1 MVSVRRM
8 RTYLV
13 VSVLVVASALGATV
27 ASGNEPVLGLDLQG
41 GISVVLAPVGKFKA
55 ESLDVALEIIRERVD
70 GLGVAEPEISRQGSN
85 IVVDLPGVKDRN
97 KARRV
102 VGQTAELR
110 FRPVLAEL
118 PALGSTVSTTTTTAP
133 ASEPTDPTATTSPP
147 VDETTT
153 TTTTTAAAA
162 DGSEA
167 ARAAVASCDPNQIGA
182 LLTAG
187 TEIPNATRADDK
199 RSACV
204 VLPLRD
210 AQGGAPRLL
219 LGPTELTGNGVA
231 SARSRFAQGEG
242 YTVSV
247 RFTDKGAS
255 AFDALAAAS
264 FPKAP
269 PENQVAIVLDGV
281 VQSAPAFQA
290 ESFSGDVQ
298 ITGNF
303 TPTEAEDLATIIN
316 YGALP
321 VQLEELTVQNV
332 SPSLGQDQLDAG
344 ITAGLIGLLL
354 VALYMIAYYRL
365 LGLVVVVGLIMTYAL
380 VYALISYLGSS
391 IGLTLTLAGVTGLIV
406 SVGVT
411 VDSYIV
417 YFERLKDEIRSG
429 RSIRSS
435 VDRGFTRSFRT
446 IVAADVVALIG
457 ALVLY
462 FLAIGSVRGFA
473 FFLGLSTILDLAV
486 SYFFMH
492 PMVSLMARR
501 PALVRMRGI
510 GIAAGLD
517 APEVRA

>member
-1 MVSVRRM
+1 M

-13 VSVLVVASALGATV
+13 VTFLVVAISFGATI
-27 ASGNEPVLGLDLQG
+27 ASGDEPVLGLDLQG

-55 ESLDVALEIIRERVD
+55 ESLDVAVDIIRDRVD
-70 GLGVAEPEISRQGSN
+70 GLGVAEPEISRQGDN

-118 PALGSTVSTTTTTAP
+118 PAPGATVSTTTTTVPSITP
-133 ASEPTDPTATTSPP
+133 ADPTATTTPP
-147 VDETTT
+147 VDEAAT
-153 TTTTTAAAA
+153 TTTTTATA

-167 ARAAVASCDPNQIGA
+167 AKAAVASCDPNQIAA

-187 TEIPNATRADDK
+187 TEVPNTTRADDR

-210 AQGGAPRLL
+210 GQGGAPRLL
-219 LGPTELTGNGVA
+219 LGPTELTGNGVD

-242 YTVSV
+242 YAVSV
-247 RFTDKGAS
+247 RFTDKGAT

-264 FPKAP
+264 FPKSP
-269 PENQVAIVLDGV
+269 PENQVAIVLDGE

-290 ESFSGDVQ
+290 ASFSGDVQ
-298 ITGNF
+298 ITGSF
-303 TPTEAEDLATIIN
+303 TPDEASDLATIIN

-332 SPSLGQDQLDAG
+332 SPTLGQDQLDAG
-344 ITAGLIGLLL
+344 IAAGLIGLLL
-354 VALYMIAYYRL
+354 VALYMVAYYRL
-365 LGLVVVVGLIMTYAL
+365 LGLVVVIGLLMTGAL
-380 VYALISYLGSS
+380 VYALISYLGTA

-411 VDSYIV
+411 VDSYVV
-417 YFERLKDEIRSG
+417 YFERLKDEVRTG
-429 RSIRSS
+429 RTVRSS
-435 VDRGFTRSFRT
+435 VDRGFARSFRT
-446 IVAADVVALIG
+446 IIAADLVSLIG

-492 PMVSLMARR
+492 PLVALLARR

>member
-1 MVSVRRM
+1 MSIRRM

-13 VSVLVVASALGATV
+13 MTFLIVTISFGATI
-27 ASGNEPVLGLDLQG
+27 ASGEEPVLGLDLQG
-41 GISVVLAPVGKFKA
+41 GISVVLAPVGRFKT
-55 ESLDVALEIIRERVD
+55 ESLDVAVDIIRDRVD
-70 GLGVAEPEISRQGSN
+70 GLGVAEPEISRQGNN

-118 PALGSTVSTTTTTAP
+118 PALSTTVSTTTTTAAP
-133 ASEPTDPTATTSPP
+133 GDTTATTTPP
-147 VDETTT
+147 VDDTT
-153 TTTTTAAAA
+153 TTTTTAATPE
-162 DGSEA
+162 GSEA
-167 ARAAVASCDPNQIGA
+167 TTAAIASCDANQIGA
-182 LLTAG
+182 LLNAG
-187 TEIPNATRADDK
+187 TEIPNTKRADDQ

-204 VLPLRD
+204 VLPLREG
-210 AQGGAPRLL
+210 QGGAPRLL
-219 LGPTELTGNGVA
+219 LGPTELTGNGVD
-231 SARSRFAQGEG
+231 SARSRFSQGQG
-242 YTVSV
+242 YAVSV
-247 RFTDKGAS
+247 RFTNDGAT
-255 AFDALAAAS
+255 AFDTLAAAS
-264 FPKAP
+264 FPKTP
-269 PENQVAIVLDGV
+269 PENQVAIALDGV

-303 TPTEAEDLATIIN
+303 TPAEATDLATIIN

-344 ITAGLIGLLL
+344 IAAGMIGLLL
-354 VALYMIAYYRL
+354 VALYMLAYYRL
-365 LGLVVVVGLIMTYAL
+365 LGLVVVVGLLMTGAL
-380 VYALISYLGSS
+380 VYALIAYLGTA

-417 YFERLKDEIRSG
+417 YFERLKDEVRTG
-429 RSIRSS
+429 RTVRSS
-435 VDRGFTRSFRT
+435 VDRGFVRSFRT
-446 IVAADVVALIG
+446 IIAADLVSLIG

-492 PMVSLMARR
+492 PLVSLMARR

-517 APEVRA
+517 APQVRS